1 MSLDTFLSIIG
12 AAATVIG
19 GAWALMKVFARQFNA
34 SLDERFAAQ
43 EEIRKQAR
51 ASHEK
56 RFERLEGNER
66 DFHQFKTEVHRDFVR
81 RDDYVRDIASIKVMI
96 DNLGLNVERKL
107 TEIWQEMRGRQ

>member
-1 MSLDTFLSIIG
+1 MSIEHYLSIIS
-12 AAATVIG
+12 AALAVLA
-19 GAWALMKVFARQFNA
+19 GAWALMKAFGRQFTK

-43 EEIRKQAR
+43 EKIRQEAR
-51 ASHEK
+51 VNYEK
-56 RFERLEGNER
+56 RFGRLEDGER
-66 DFHQFKTEVHRDFVR
+66 AFHQFKSEVHRDFVR

>member
-1 MSLDTFLSIIG
+1 MSLETFLSIIG
-12 AAATVIG
+12 AACTVMA
-19 GAWALMKVFARQFNA
+19 GAWALMKVFARQFNR

-43 EEIRKQAR
+43 EKIRKEAR
-51 ASHEK
+51 VAYGA
-56 RFERLEGNER
+56 RFERLEGSER

-107 TEIWQEMRGRQ
+107 SEIWQEMRGKQ